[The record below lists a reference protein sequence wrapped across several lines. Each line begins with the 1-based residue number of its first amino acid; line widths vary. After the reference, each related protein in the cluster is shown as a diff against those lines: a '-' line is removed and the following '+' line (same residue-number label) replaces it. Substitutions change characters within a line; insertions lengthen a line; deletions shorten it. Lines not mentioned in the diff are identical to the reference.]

1 MKKLIFI
8 VAALILLAVAG
19 VTAWQVYVP
28 IHEDNVSVNAY
39 EDLRQF
45 VQVPAP
51 EPTIQPDTS
60 SSLELTTS
68 PSSEPEPAPS
78 PAPQV
83 DFESLRAVN
92 PETVAW
98 LTIDGTNIDYPV
110 AQHSDNDYYLHHL
123 FTGEWNSSGC
133 LFMDC
138 NNQAE
143 FSDSHT
149 IIYGHHM
156 DNGTMFQNL
165 MGYKNKSFYDEH
177 PTAHLFT
184 PDGTY
189 TVEFFT
195 GYVTSVDGDAWKLD
209 FATDAEFEDWIV
221 NAKAKSLFES
231 PVTPIIADRIVTLST
246 CSYEFYN
253 ARFVL
258 LGKLTLEVSS

>member
-8 VAALILLAVAG
+8 VTVLVLLAVSG
-19 VTAWQVYVP
+19 VAAWQVYVP
-28 IHEDNVSVNAY
+28 VHEDNMSVNAY

-45 VQVPAP
+45 VRIPAP

-60 SSLELTTS
+60 CSPELTPL
-68 PSSEPEPAPS
+68 PSFEPEPTSP

-83 DFESLRAVN
+83 DFDSLRAVN
-92 PETVAW
+92 PEIVAW
-98 LTIDGTNIDYPV
+98 LTIGGTNIDYPV
-110 AQHSDNDYYLHHL
+110 AQHNDNDYYLHHL
-123 FTGEWNSSGC
+123 FSGEWNSSGC

-138 NNQAE
+138 NNQVD
-143 FSDSHT
+143 FSDRHT

-165 MGYKNKSFYDEH
+165 MGYKDQSFYDEH
-177 PTAHLFT
+177 PTARLFT

-189 TVEFFT
+189 TVEFFA
-195 GYVTSVDGDAWKLD
+195 GYVTSVDGDAWQLD
-209 FATDAEFEDWIV
+209 FAADAEFEDWIV

-231 PVTPIIADRIVTLST
+231 PVTSIIADEIVSLST

-258 LGKLTLEVSS
+258 HGRLIQK